1 MSFCPSCGNA
11 AQDGAKFCRFC
22 GKPLPAYP
30 ASASAGRCSR
40 CSSFLTSG
48 AAFCMVCGAPAPK
61 QPPVPKPQPQPEPA
75 PPQPKP
81 VPKPKPSPKFKNT
94 KQLLFNILMAA
105 AALLAL
111 LGVVVGALYVTG
123 NLGYVTDFVHDLIHP
138 ETPDAPPTVPD
149 GDLPNDSKQDDALP
163 NGSKQDNTLPNGS
176 KQDDTLPDGSKQD
189 DSLPDGS
196 KQDDSLPNGS
206 KQDDTLPDGSK
217 QDDTLPD
224 YVVPTPPPI
233 DTLSAEEF
241 EAAITHIR
249 ELYNEIESN
258 RQAGTYD
265 AYDPENG
272 VVYYFSD
279 DDLIAIT
286 TQPNVENNA
295 YRRFYYYQ
303 DGVLFF
309 AYYEGSDSYRFY
321 FCQGRL
327 IRLRYTPDTAVSN
340 TAVNYDQATIE
351 YCLKWEC
358 RVLTEEA
365 QLRLELSRLSAAS
378 ESDSEYLLADS
389 DSRYLTED
397 DLAGFTAEQCRLA
410 RNEIYARH
418 GRRFKDPAL
427 QRYFDSLSWYNGTI
441 EPSDFND
448 NVFNSYE
455 RANCSLIIDYEREHG
470 YR

>member
-40 CSSFLTSG
+40 CSSFLPSG

-81 VPKPKPSPKFKNT
+81 APAPKPAPKPKRKPHNA

-123 NLGYVTDFVHDLIHP
+123 NLGYVTDFVHDLTHP
-138 ETPDAPPTVPD
+138 QPAVSPFAPNEAPSVPVEAPAEAEPAPAEKAPEPLGTPSAGEAPSESPDAPS
-149 GDLPNDSKQDDALP
+149 NDSL
-163 NGSKQDNTLPNGS
+163 SI
-176 KQDDTLPDGSKQD
+176 DDTPDDEPLPAPD
-189 DSLPDGS
+189 DEESPVL
-196 KQDDSLPNGS
+196 DSAG
-206 KQDDTLPDGSK
+206 
-217 QDDTLPD
+217 
-224 YVVPTPPPI
+224 
-233 DTLSAEEF
+233 TLSAEEF

-340 TAVNYDQATIE
+340 TAANYDQATTE
-351 YCLKWEC
+351 NYLKWEC
-358 RVLTEEA
+358 RVLTEDA

-455 RANCSLIIDYEREHG
+455 RANCILIIDYEREHG

>member
-94 KQLLFNILMAA
+94 KQLLFNILMAV

-111 LGVVVGALYVTG
+111 LGVVIGALYTTG

-138 ETPDAPPTVPD
+138 ETPDAPPNVPD
-149 GDLPNDSKQDDALP
+149 GD
-163 NGSKQDNTLPNGS
+163 LPNGS
-176 KQDDTLPDGSKQD
+176 KQDDSKQD
-189 DSLPDGS
+189 DSKQDNS
-196 KQDDSLPNGS
+196 KQDDSKQDDS
-206 KQDDTLPDGSK
+206 KQDDTLPD
-217 QDDTLPD
+217 D
-224 YVVPTPPPI
+224 VAPTPPPI
-233 DTLSAEEF
+233 DALSAEEF

-340 TAVNYDQATIE
+340 TAVNYDQATTE
-351 YCLKWEC
+351 YCLKWAC

-418 GRRFKDPAL
+418 GRRFKDPVL

-455 RANCSLIIDYEREHG
+455 RANCILIIDYEREHG

>member
-149 GDLPNDSKQDDALP
+149 GDLPNDD
-163 NGSKQDNTLPNGS
+163 
-176 KQDDTLPDGSKQD
+176 KQDDTLPND
-189 DSLPDGS
+189 DE
-196 KQDDSLPNGS
+196 QDDSLPNDDE
-206 KQDDTLPDGSK
+206 QDDTLPD
-217 QDDTLPD
+217 D
-224 YVVPTPPPI
+224 VAPTPPPI

-340 TAVNYDQATIE
+340 TAANYDQATTE
-351 YCLKWEC
+351 NYLKWEC

-427 QRYFDSLSWYNGTI
+427 QRYFDSLSWYDGTI
-441 EPSDFND
+441 EADAFND
-448 NVFNSYE
+448 SVFNSYE

>member
-40 CSSFLTSG
+40 CSSFLPSG

-81 VPKPKPSPKFKNT
+81 VPKPKPSPKSKRKPHNA

-111 LGVVVGALYVTG
+111 LGVVVGALYTTG
-123 NLGYVTDFVHDLIHP
+123 NLGYVTDFVHDLIQP
-138 ETPDAPPTVPD
+138 ETPDAPPNVPD
-149 GDLPNDSKQDDALP
+149 GDLLDDSKQDD
-163 NGSKQDNTLPNGS
+163 
-176 KQDDTLPDGSKQD
+176 SKQD

-196 KQDDSLPNGS
+196 KQDDSLP
-206 KQDDTLPDGSK
+206 DD
-217 QDDTLPD
+217 
-224 YVVPTPPPI
+224 VAPTPSPI

-340 TAVNYDQATIE
+340 TAANYDQATTSA
-351 YCLKWEC
+351 YLKWEE
-358 RVLTEEA
+358 RVLTEDA

>member
-81 VPKPKPSPKFKNT
+81 VPKPKPSPKSKNT

-111 LGVVVGALYVTG
+111 LGVVIGALYTTG

-149 GDLPNDSKQDDALP
+149 GDLPNGSKQDNALPSGSKQDDALP
-163 NGSKQDNTLPNGS
+163 DGSKQDN
-176 KQDDTLPDGSKQD
+176 TLPDGSKQD
-189 DSLPDGS
+189 DALPNDDE
-196 KQDDSLPNGS
+196 QDDSLP
-206 KQDDTLPDGSK
+206 DD
-217 QDDTLPD
+217 
-224 YVVPTPPPI
+224 VAPTPSPI

-358 RVLTEEA
+358 RVLTEDA

-455 RANCSLIIDYEREHG
+455 RANCILIIDYEREHG

>member
-81 VPKPKPSPKFKNT
+81 VAKPKPSPKFKNT

-111 LGVVVGALYVTG
+111 LGVVVGALYTTG

-138 ETPDAPPTVPD
+138 ETPDAPPNVPD
-149 GDLPNDSKQDDALP
+149 GD
-163 NGSKQDNTLPNGS
+163 LPNGS
-176 KQDDTLPDGSKQD
+176 KQDDALPDA
-189 DSLPDGS
+189 
-196 KQDDSLPNGS
+196 S
-206 KQDDTLPDGSK
+206 KQDDTLPD
-217 QDDTLPD
+217 D
-224 YVVPTPPPI
+224 VAPTPPPI

-340 TAVNYDQATIE
+340 TAANYDQATTSA
-351 YCLKWEC
+351 YLKWEE

>member
-94 KQLLFNILMAA
+94 KQLLFNILMAV

-111 LGVVVGALYVTG
+111 LGVVIGALYTTG

-138 ETPDAPPTVPD
+138 ETPDAPPNVPD
-149 GDLPNDSKQDDALP
+149 GDLPNGSKQDGSKQDDSKQDD
-163 NGSKQDNTLPNGS
+163 SKQDNSKQDNSKQDDSKQDDGKQDDG
-176 KQDDTLPDGSKQD
+176 KQDDTLPDD
-189 DSLPDGS
+189 
-196 KQDDSLPNGS
+196 
-206 KQDDTLPDGSK
+206 
-217 QDDTLPD
+217 
-224 YVVPTPPPI
+224 VAPTPPPI

-340 TAVNYDQATIE
+340 TAANYDQATTSA
-351 YCLKWEC
+351 YLKWEE

-389 DSRYLTED
+389 ESRYLTED

-455 RANCSLIIDYEREHG
+455 RANCILIIDYEREHG

>member
-1 MSFCPSCGNA
+1 MSFCPYCGNA

-22 GKPLPAYP
+22 GKPIPAYP
-30 ASASAGRCSR
+30 ADSSSGRCSR
-40 CSSFLTSG
+40 CSGLLPSG
-48 AAFCMVCGAPAPK
+48 AAFCMTCGAPAPK
-61 QPPVPKPQPQPEPA
+61 RQPAPDPQPRPEPT
-75 PPQPKP
+75 PQPKP
-81 VPKPKPSPKFKNT
+81 APAPKPAPKPKRKPHNA

-111 LGVVVGALYVTG
+111 LGVVVGALYTTG

-149 GDLPNDSKQDDALP
+149 GDLPDDSKQDD
-163 NGSKQDNTLPNGS
+163 SKQDNS
-176 KQDDTLPDGSKQD
+176 KQDDTLPDD
-189 DSLPDGS
+189 
-196 KQDDSLPNGS
+196 
-206 KQDDTLPDGSK
+206 
-217 QDDTLPD
+217 
-224 YVVPTPPPI
+224 VAPTPPPI

-286 TQPNVENNA
+286 TQPNVENSA

-327 IRLRYTPDTAVSN
+327 IRLRYTPDTAISN
-340 TAVNYDQATIE
+340 TAANYDQATTE
-351 YCLKWEC
+351 NYLKWEC
-358 RVLTEEA
+358 RVLTEDA

-455 RANCSLIIDYEREHG
+455 RANCRLIVQYEQEHG

>member
-149 GDLPNDSKQDDALP
+149 GDLPNDD
-163 NGSKQDNTLPNGS
+163 
-176 KQDDTLPDGSKQD
+176 KQDDTLPND
-189 DSLPDGS
+189 DE
-196 KQDDSLPNGS
+196 QDDSLPNDGEQDDTLPNDDEQDDS
-206 KQDDTLPDGSK
+206 LPNDDEQDDTLPD
-217 QDDTLPD
+217 D
-224 YVVPTPPPI
+224 VAPTPPPI

-340 TAVNYDQATIE
+340 TAANYDQATTE
-351 YCLKWEC
+351 NYLKWEC

-427 QRYFDSLSWYNGTI
+427 QRYFDSLSWYDGTI
-441 EPSDFND
+441 EADAFND
-448 NVFNSYE
+448 SVFNSYE

>member
-40 CSSFLTSG
+40 CSSFLPSG

-94 KQLLFNILMAA
+94 KQLLFNILMAT

-138 ETPDAPPTVPD
+138 ETPDAPPNVPD
-149 GDLPNDSKQDDALP
+149 GDLPNGSKQDDALP
-163 NGSKQDNTLPNGS
+163 NGSKQD
-176 KQDDTLPDGSKQD
+176 DA
-189 DSLPDGS
+189 
-196 KQDDSLPNGS
+196 
-206 KQDDTLPDGSK
+206 LPDGSK

-224 YVVPTPPPI
+224 DSKQDDSKQDDSKQDDSKQDDTLPDDVAPTPSPI

-340 TAVNYDQATIE
+340 TAANYDQATTE
-351 YCLKWEC
+351 NYLKWEC

-418 GRRFKDPAL
+418 GRRFSDPAL

>member
-111 LGVVVGALYVTG
+111 LGVVVGALYTTG

-138 ETPDAPPTVPD
+138 ETPDAPPNVPD
-149 GDLPNDSKQDDALP
+149 GD
-163 NGSKQDNTLPNGS
+163 LPNGS
-176 KQDDTLPDGSKQD
+176 KQDDALPDGSKQD
-189 DSLPDGS
+189 DSKQDNS
-196 KQDDSLPNGS
+196 KQDDS
-206 KQDDTLPDGSK
+206 KQDDTLPD
-217 QDDTLPD
+217 D
-224 YVVPTPPPI
+224 VAPTPPPI

-340 TAVNYDQATIE
+340 TAANYDQATTSA
-351 YCLKWEC
+351 YLKWEE

>member
-94 KQLLFNILMAA
+94 KQLLFNILMAV

-111 LGVVVGALYVTG
+111 LGVVIGALYTTG

-149 GDLPNDSKQDDALP
+149 GDLPNGSKQDGSKQDDSKQDD
-163 NGSKQDNTLPNGS
+163 SKQDNSKQDDSKQDDG
-176 KQDDTLPDGSKQD
+176 KQDDTLPDD
-189 DSLPDGS
+189 
-196 KQDDSLPNGS
+196 
-206 KQDDTLPDGSK
+206 
-217 QDDTLPD
+217 
-224 YVVPTPPPI
+224 VAPTPPPI

-340 TAVNYDQATIE
+340 TAANYDQATTE
-351 YCLKWEC
+351 NYLKWEY
-358 RVLTEEA
+358 RVLTEDA

-455 RANCSLIIDYEREHG
+455 RANCILIIDYEREHG
-470 YR
+470 YRG

>member
-61 QPPVPKPQPQPEPA
+61 QPPVPKLQPQPEPA

-94 KQLLFNILMAA
+94 KQLLFNILMAT

-138 ETPDAPPTVPD
+138 ETPDAPPNVPD
-149 GDLPNDSKQDDALP
+149 GDLPNDD
-163 NGSKQDNTLPNGS
+163 

-196 KQDDSLPNGS
+196 KQDDSLP
-206 KQDDTLPDGSK
+206 DD
-217 QDDTLPD
+217 
-224 YVVPTPPPI
+224 VAPTPPPI

-340 TAVNYDQATIE
+340 TAVNYDQATTE
-351 YCLKWEC
+351 YCLKWAC

-455 RANCSLIIDYEREHG
+455 RANCILIIDYEREHG

>member
-81 VPKPKPSPKFKNT
+81 VPKPKPSPKSKNT

-111 LGVVVGALYVTG
+111 LGVVVGALYTTG

-149 GDLPNDSKQDDALP
+149 GDLPDDSKQDD
-163 NGSKQDNTLPNGS
+163 S
-176 KQDDTLPDGSKQD
+176 KQDDTLPDD
-189 DSLPDGS
+189 
-196 KQDDSLPNGS
+196 
-206 KQDDTLPDGSK
+206 
-217 QDDTLPD
+217 
-224 YVVPTPPPI
+224 VAPTPPPI

-340 TAVNYDQATIE
+340 TAANYDQATTE
-351 YCLKWEC
+351 NYLKWEC
-358 RVLTEEA
+358 RVLTEDA

>member
-81 VPKPKPSPKFKNT
+81 VPKPKPSPKSKRKPHNA

-111 LGVVVGALYVTG
+111 LGVVVGALYTTG
-123 NLGYVTDFVHDLIHP
+123 NLGYVTDFVHDLIQP

-149 GDLPNDSKQDDALP
+149 GDLPN
-163 NGSKQDNTLPNGS
+163 GSKQDN
-176 KQDDTLPDGSKQD
+176 TLPDGSKQD
-189 DSLPDGS
+189 DSKQDNS
-196 KQDDSLPNGS
+196 KQDDSKQDNSKQDDS
-206 KQDDTLPDGSK
+206 KQDDTLPD
-217 QDDTLPD
+217 D
-224 YVVPTPPPI
+224 VAPTPPPI

-295 YRRFYYYQ
+295 YRRFYYYK

-340 TAVNYDQATIE
+340 TAANYDQATTE
-351 YCLKWEC
+351 NYLKWEC

-427 QRYFDSLSWYNGTI
+427 QRYFDSLSWYDGTI
-441 EPSDFND
+441 EADAFND
-448 NVFNSYE
+448 SVFNSYE

>member
-111 LGVVVGALYVTG
+111 LGVVIGALYTTG

-138 ETPDAPPTVPD
+138 ETPDAPPNVPD
-149 GDLPNDSKQDDALP
+149 GDLPNGSKQDGSKQDDSKQDD
-163 NGSKQDNTLPNGS
+163 SKQDNSKQDNSKQDNSKQDDSKQDDG
-176 KQDDTLPDGSKQD
+176 KQDDTLPDD
-189 DSLPDGS
+189 
-196 KQDDSLPNGS
+196 
-206 KQDDTLPDGSK
+206 
-217 QDDTLPD
+217 
-224 YVVPTPPPI
+224 VAPTPPPI

-340 TAVNYDQATIE
+340 TAANYDQATTE
-351 YCLKWEC
+351 NYLKWEC
-358 RVLTEEA
+358 RVLTEDA

-418 GRRFKDPAL
+418 GRRFSDPAL

-455 RANCSLIIDYEREHG
+455 RANCILIIDYEREHG

>member
-111 LGVVVGALYVTG
+111 LGVVIGALYTTG

-138 ETPDAPPTVPD
+138 ETPDAPPNVPD
-149 GDLPNDSKQDDALP
+149 GDLPDGSKQDDSKQDD
-163 NGSKQDNTLPNGS
+163 S

-189 DSLPDGS
+189 DA
-196 KQDDSLPNGS
+196 
-206 KQDDTLPDGSK
+206 LPDGSK

-224 YVVPTPPPI
+224 DVAPTPPPI

-340 TAVNYDQATIE
+340 TAANYDQATTSA
-351 YCLKWEC
+351 YLKWEE
-358 RVLTEEA
+358 RVLTEDA

-418 GRRFKDPAL
+418 GRRFSDPAL

-455 RANCSLIIDYEREHG
+455 RANCILIIDYEREHG

>member
-40 CSSFLTSG
+40 CSSFLPSG

-81 VPKPKPSPKFKNT
+81 VPKPKPSPKSKRKPHNA

-111 LGVVVGALYVTG
+111 LGVVVGALYTTG

-149 GDLPNDSKQDDALP
+149 GDLPN
-163 NGSKQDNTLPNGS
+163 GSKQDNTLPSGS
-176 KQDDTLPDGSKQD
+176 KQDNTLPDGSKQD
-189 DSLPDGS
+189 DSLPD
-196 KQDDSLPNGS
+196 D
-206 KQDDTLPDGSK
+206 
-217 QDDTLPD
+217 
-224 YVVPTPPPI
+224 VAPTPPPI

-279 DDLIAIT
+279 GELIAVT

-327 IRLRYTPDTAVSN
+327 IRLRYTPDTAISN
-340 TAVNYDQATIE
+340 TAANYDQATTE
-351 YCLKWEC
+351 NYLKWEC
-358 RVLTEEA
+358 RVLTEDA

-455 RANCSLIIDYEREHG
+455 RANCILIIDYEREHG

>member
-81 VPKPKPSPKFKNT
+81 VPKPKPSPKSKRKPHNA
-94 KQLLFNILMAA
+94 KQLLCNILMAA

-149 GDLPNDSKQDDALP
+149 GDLPN
-163 NGSKQDNTLPNGS
+163 GSKQDNTLPNGS
-176 KQDDTLPDGSKQD
+176 KQDNTLPD
-189 DSLPDGS
+189 
-196 KQDDSLPNGS
+196 GS

-224 YVVPTPPPI
+224 DVAPTPPPI

-340 TAVNYDQATIE
+340 TAANYDQATTE
-351 YCLKWEC
+351 NYLKWEC

-455 RANCSLIIDYEREHG
+455 RANCILIIDYEREHG

>member
-94 KQLLFNILMAA
+94 KQLLFNILMAV

-111 LGVVVGALYVTG
+111 LGVVIGALYTTG

-138 ETPDAPPTVPD
+138 ETPDAPPNVPD
-149 GDLPNDSKQDDALP
+149 GD
-163 NGSKQDNTLPNGS
+163 
-176 KQDDTLPDGSKQD
+176 
-189 DSLPDGS
+189 
-196 KQDDSLPNGS
+196 LPNGS

-217 QDDTLPD
+217 QDDTLLDGSKQDDSLPD
-224 YVVPTPPPI
+224 DVAPTPSPI

-340 TAVNYDQATIE
+340 TAANYDQATTSA
-351 YCLKWEC
+351 YLKWEE
-358 RVLTEEA
+358 RVLTEDA

>member
-81 VPKPKPSPKFKNT
+81 VPKPKPSPKSKRKPHNA
-94 KQLLFNILMAA
+94 KQLLCNILMAA

-149 GDLPNDSKQDDALP
+149 GDLPN
-163 NGSKQDNTLPNGS
+163 GSKQDNTLPNGS
-176 KQDDTLPDGSKQD
+176 KQDNTLPDGSKQD
-189 DSLPDGS
+189 NTLSD
-196 KQDDSLPNGS
+196 GS

-224 YVVPTPPPI
+224 DVAPTPPPI

-340 TAVNYDQATIE
+340 TAVNYDQATTE
-351 YCLKWEC
+351 YCLKWAC

>member
-81 VPKPKPSPKFKNT
+81 VPKPKPSPKSKRKPHNA
-94 KQLLFNILMAA
+94 KQLLCNILMAA

-149 GDLPNDSKQDDALP
+149 GDLPN
-163 NGSKQDNTLPNGS
+163 GSKQDNTLPNGS
-176 KQDDTLPDGSKQD
+176 KQD
-189 DSLPDGS
+189 
-196 KQDDSLPNGS
+196 N
-206 KQDDTLPDGSK
+206 TLPDGSK

-224 YVVPTPPPI
+224 DVAPTPPPI

-340 TAVNYDQATIE
+340 TAANYDQATTSA
-351 YCLKWEC
+351 YLKWEE
-358 RVLTEEA
+358 RVLTEDA

>member
-94 KQLLFNILMAA
+94 KQLLFNILMAV

-111 LGVVVGALYVTG
+111 LGVVIGALYTTG

-138 ETPDAPPTVPD
+138 ETPDAPPNVPD
-149 GDLPNDSKQDDALP
+149 GDLPNGSKQDGSKQDDSKQDD
-163 NGSKQDNTLPNGS
+163 SKQDDG
-176 KQDDTLPDGSKQD
+176 KQDDTLPDD
-189 DSLPDGS
+189 
-196 KQDDSLPNGS
+196 
-206 KQDDTLPDGSK
+206 
-217 QDDTLPD
+217 
-224 YVVPTPPPI
+224 VAPTPPPI

-340 TAVNYDQATIE
+340 TAANYDQATTSA
-351 YCLKWEC
+351 YLKWEE

-455 RANCSLIIDYEREHG
+455 RANCILIIDYEREHG

>member
-40 CSSFLTSG
+40 CSSFLPSG

-81 VPKPKPSPKFKNT
+81 VPKPKPKPSPKSKRKPHNA

-111 LGVVVGALYVTG
+111 LGVVIGALYTTG

-149 GDLPNDSKQDDALP
+149 GDLPNDDKQDD
-163 NGSKQDNTLPNGS
+163 TLPNGS
-176 KQDDTLPDGSKQD
+176 KQDDTLPDD
-189 DSLPDGS
+189 
-196 KQDDSLPNGS
+196 
-206 KQDDTLPDGSK
+206 
-217 QDDTLPD
+217 
-224 YVVPTPPPI
+224 VAPTPSPI

-340 TAVNYDQATIE
+340 TAANYDQATTE
-351 YCLKWEC
+351 NYLKWEC
-358 RVLTEEA
+358 RVLTEDA

>member
-81 VPKPKPSPKFKNT
+81 VPKPKPSPKSKNT

-111 LGVVVGALYVTG
+111 LGVVVGALYTTG

-149 GDLPNDSKQDDALP
+149 GDLPDDSKQDDSKRDDSKQDDSKQDDSKQDDSKQD
-163 NGSKQDNTLPNGS
+163 GSKQDDSKQDDS
-176 KQDDTLPDGSKQD
+176 KQDDTLPDD
-189 DSLPDGS
+189 
-196 KQDDSLPNGS
+196 
-206 KQDDTLPDGSK
+206 
-217 QDDTLPD
+217 
-224 YVVPTPPPI
+224 VAPTPPPI

-340 TAVNYDQATIE
+340 TAANYDQATTE
-351 YCLKWEC
+351 NYLKWEE
-358 RVLTEEA
+358 RVLTEDA

>member
-81 VPKPKPSPKFKNT
+81 VPKPKPSPKSKRKPHNA

-111 LGVVVGALYVTG
+111 LGVVIGALYVTG

-138 ETPDAPPTVPD
+138 ETPDAPPNVPD
-149 GDLPNDSKQDDALP
+149 GDLPNDD
-163 NGSKQDNTLPNGS
+163 
-176 KQDDTLPDGSKQD
+176 KQDDTLPND
-189 DSLPDGS
+189 DE
-196 KQDDSLPNGS
+196 QDDSLPNDDE
-206 KQDDTLPDGSK
+206 QDDTLPD
-217 QDDTLPD
+217 D
-224 YVVPTPPPI
+224 VAPTPPPI

-340 TAVNYDQATIE
+340 TAANYDQATTSA
-351 YCLKWEC
+351 YLKWEE
-358 RVLTEEA
+358 RVLTEDA

>member
-81 VPKPKPSPKFKNT
+81 VPKPKPSPKSKNT

-111 LGVVVGALYVTG
+111 LGVVVGALYTTG

-149 GDLPNDSKQDDALP
+149 GDLPNGSKQDDSKQDD
-163 NGSKQDNTLPNGS
+163 SKQDDSKQDDSKQDDSKQDDS
-176 KQDDTLPDGSKQD
+176 KQDDTLPDD
-189 DSLPDGS
+189 
-196 KQDDSLPNGS
+196 
-206 KQDDTLPDGSK
+206 
-217 QDDTLPD
+217 
-224 YVVPTPPPI
+224 VAPTPPPI

-340 TAVNYDQATIE
+340 TAANYDQATTE
-351 YCLKWEC
+351 NYLKWEC
-358 RVLTEEA
+358 RVLTEDA

-455 RANCSLIIDYEREHG
+455 RANCILIIDYEREHG

>member
-111 LGVVVGALYVTG
+111 LGVVVGALYTTG
-123 NLGYVTDFVHDLIHP
+123 NLGYVTDFVHDLIQP

-149 GDLPNDSKQDDALP
+149 GDLPDDSKQDDALP
-163 NGSKQDNTLPNGS
+163 NDS
-176 KQDDTLPDGSKQD
+176 KQDDTLPDD
-189 DSLPDGS
+189 
-196 KQDDSLPNGS
+196 
-206 KQDDTLPDGSK
+206 
-217 QDDTLPD
+217 
-224 YVVPTPPPI
+224 VAPTPPPI

-340 TAVNYDQATIE
+340 TAANYDQATTSA
-351 YCLKWEC
+351 YLKWEE
-358 RVLTEEA
+358 RVLTEDA

>member
-81 VPKPKPSPKFKNT
+81 VPKPKPSPKSKRKPHNA

-149 GDLPNDSKQDDALP
+149 GDLPNDSKQDD
-163 NGSKQDNTLPNGS
+163 S
-176 KQDDTLPDGSKQD
+176 
-189 DSLPDGS
+189 
-196 KQDDSLPNGS
+196 
-206 KQDDTLPDGSK
+206 LPDGSK

-224 YVVPTPPPI
+224 DVAPTPPPI

-340 TAVNYDQATIE
+340 TAANYDQATTE
-351 YCLKWEC
+351 NYLKWEC

>member
-81 VPKPKPSPKFKNT
+81 VPKPKPSPKSKNT

-111 LGVVVGALYVTG
+111 LGVVIGALYVTG
-123 NLGYVTDFVHDLIHP
+123 NLGYVTDFVHDLIQP

-149 GDLPNDSKQDDALP
+149 GDLPN
-163 NGSKQDNTLPNGS
+163 GSKQDNTLPSGS
-176 KQDDTLPDGSKQD
+176 R
-189 DSLPDGS
+189 
-196 KQDDSLPNGS
+196 
-206 KQDDTLPDGSK
+206 QDDTLPDGSK

-224 YVVPTPPPI
+224 DAAPTPSPI

-340 TAVNYDQATIE
+340 TAANYDQATTSA
-351 YCLKWEC
+351 YLKWEE

-455 RANCSLIIDYEREHG
+455 RANCILIIDYEREHG

>member
-81 VPKPKPSPKFKNT
+81 VPKPKPSPKSKNT

-111 LGVVVGALYVTG
+111 LGVVVGALYTTG

-149 GDLPNDSKQDDALP
+149 GDLPDDSKQDDSKRDD
-163 NGSKQDNTLPNGS
+163 SKQDDSKQDDSKQDDSKQDDSKQDDSKQDDS
-176 KQDDTLPDGSKQD
+176 KQDDTLPDD
-189 DSLPDGS
+189 
-196 KQDDSLPNGS
+196 
-206 KQDDTLPDGSK
+206 
-217 QDDTLPD
+217 
-224 YVVPTPPPI
+224 VAPTPPPI

-340 TAVNYDQATIE
+340 TAVNYDQATTE
-351 YCLKWEC
+351 YCLKWAC

-455 RANCSLIIDYEREHG
+455 RANCILIIDYEREHG

>member
-94 KQLLFNILMAA
+94 KQLLFNILMAV

-111 LGVVVGALYVTG
+111 LGVVIGALYTTG

-138 ETPDAPPTVPD
+138 ETPDAPPNVPD
-149 GDLPNDSKQDDALP
+149 GD
-163 NGSKQDNTLPNGS
+163 LPNGS
-176 KQDDTLPDGSKQD
+176 KQDDSKQDNSKQDNSKQD
-189 DSLPDGS
+189 DS
-196 KQDDSLPNGS
+196 KQDDG
-206 KQDDTLPDGSK
+206 KQDDTLPD
-217 QDDTLPD
+217 D
-224 YVVPTPPPI
+224 VAPTPPPI

-340 TAVNYDQATIE
+340 TAANYDQATTSA
-351 YCLKWEC
+351 YLKWEE

-455 RANCSLIIDYEREHG
+455 RANCILIIDYEREHG

>member
-81 VPKPKPSPKFKNT
+81 VAKPKPSPKSKRKPHNA

-138 ETPDAPPTVPD
+138 ETPDAPPNVPD
-149 GDLPNDSKQDDALP
+149 GDLPDDSKQDDALP
-163 NGSKQDNTLPNGS
+163 NGSKQDNTLSSGS
-176 KQDDTLPDGSKQD
+176 KQDDTLPDD
-189 DSLPDGS
+189 
-196 KQDDSLPNGS
+196 
-206 KQDDTLPDGSK
+206 
-217 QDDTLPD
+217 
-224 YVVPTPPPI
+224 VAPTPPPI

-340 TAVNYDQATIE
+340 TAANYDQATTSA
-351 YCLKWEC
+351 YLKWEE
-358 RVLTEEA
+358 RVLTEDA

>member
-94 KQLLFNILMAA
+94 KQLLFNILMAV

-111 LGVVVGALYVTG
+111 LGVVIGALYTTG

-138 ETPDAPPTVPD
+138 ETPDAPPNVPD
-149 GDLPNDSKQDDALP
+149 GDLPNGSKQDGSKQDDSKQDD
-163 NGSKQDNTLPNGS
+163 SKQDNSKQDNSKQDDG
-176 KQDDTLPDGSKQD
+176 KQDDTLPDD
-189 DSLPDGS
+189 
-196 KQDDSLPNGS
+196 
-206 KQDDTLPDGSK
+206 
-217 QDDTLPD
+217 
-224 YVVPTPPPI
+224 VAPTPPPI

-340 TAVNYDQATIE
+340 TAANYDQATTSA
-351 YCLKWEC
+351 YLKWEE

-455 RANCSLIIDYEREHG
+455 RANCILIIDYEREHG

>member
-149 GDLPNDSKQDDALP
+149 GDLPDDSKQDD
-163 NGSKQDNTLPNGS
+163 SKRDDS
-176 KQDDTLPDGSKQD
+176 KQDDSKQDDSKQDDSKQDDSKQD
-189 DSLPDGS
+189 DSLPD
-196 KQDDSLPNGS
+196 D
-206 KQDDTLPDGSK
+206 
-217 QDDTLPD
+217 
-224 YVVPTPPPI
+224 VAPTPSPI

-340 TAVNYDQATIE
+340 TAANYDQATTE
-351 YCLKWEC
+351 NYLKWEC

-378 ESDSEYLLADS
+378 ESDSEYLLPDS

-455 RANCSLIIDYEREHG
+455 RANCILIIDYEREHG

>member
-81 VPKPKPSPKFKNT
+81 VPKPKPSPKSKNT

-111 LGVVVGALYVTG
+111 LGVVVGALYTTG

-149 GDLPNDSKQDDALP
+149 GDLPDDSKQDD
-163 NGSKQDNTLPNGS
+163 
-176 KQDDTLPDGSKQD
+176 SKQD
-189 DSLPDGS
+189 DSKQDDS
-196 KQDDSLPNGS
+196 KQDDSKQDDS
-206 KQDDTLPDGSK
+206 KQDDSK

-358 RVLTEEA
+358 HVLTEEA

-455 RANCSLIIDYEREHG
+455 RANCILIIDYEREHG

>member
-94 KQLLFNILMAA
+94 KQLLFNILMAV

-111 LGVVVGALYVTG
+111 LGVVIGALYTTG

-138 ETPDAPPTVPD
+138 ETPDAPPNVPD
-149 GDLPNDSKQDDALP
+149 GDLPNGSKQDGSKQDDSKQDD
-163 NGSKQDNTLPNGS
+163 SKQDNSKQDNSKQDDSKQDDG
-176 KQDDTLPDGSKQD
+176 KQDDTLPDD
-189 DSLPDGS
+189 
-196 KQDDSLPNGS
+196 
-206 KQDDTLPDGSK
+206 
-217 QDDTLPD
+217 
-224 YVVPTPPPI
+224 VAPTPPPI

-340 TAVNYDQATIE
+340 TAANYDQATTSA
-351 YCLKWEC
+351 YLKWEE
-358 RVLTEEA
+358 RVLAEEA
-365 QLRLELSRLSAAS
+365 QLRLELSRLSAAN
-378 ESDSEYLLADS
+378 ESTSEYLLPDS

-418 GRRFKDPAL
+418 GRRFSDAAL

-455 RANCSLIIDYEREHG
+455 RANCILIIDYEREHG

>member
-1 MSFCPSCGNA
+1 MSFCPS
-11 AQDGAKFCRFC
+11 C

-111 LGVVVGALYVTG
+111 LGVVIGALYVTG
-123 NLGYVTDFVHDLIHP
+123 NLGYVTDFVHDLIQP

-149 GDLPNDSKQDDALP
+149 GDLP
-163 NGSKQDNTLPNGS
+163 
-176 KQDDTLPDGSKQD
+176 
-189 DSLPDGS
+189 
-196 KQDDSLPNGS
+196 
-206 KQDDTLPDGSK
+206 DGSK

-224 YVVPTPPPI
+224 DVAPTPPPI

-340 TAVNYDQATIE
+340 TAANYDQATTSA
-351 YCLKWEC
+351 YLKWEE

-455 RANCSLIIDYEREHG
+455 RANCILIIDYEREHG

>member
-149 GDLPNDSKQDDALP
+149 GDLPNGSKQDDA
-163 NGSKQDNTLPNGS
+163 
-176 KQDDTLPDGSKQD
+176 
-189 DSLPDGS
+189 
-196 KQDDSLPNGS
+196 
-206 KQDDTLPDGSK
+206 LPDGSK

-224 YVVPTPPPI
+224 DVAPTPPPI

-340 TAVNYDQATIE
+340 TAANYDQATTSA
-351 YCLKWEC
+351 YLKWEE
-358 RVLTEEA
+358 RVLTEDA

>member
-40 CSSFLTSG
+40 CSSFLPSG

-81 VPKPKPSPKFKNT
+81 VPKPKPKPSPKSKNT

-111 LGVVVGALYVTG
+111 LGVVIGALYTTG

-149 GDLPNDSKQDDALP
+149 GDLPNDD
-163 NGSKQDNTLPNGS
+163 
-176 KQDDTLPDGSKQD
+176 KQDDT
-189 DSLPDGS
+189 
-196 KQDDSLPNGS
+196 LPNGS

-224 YVVPTPPPI
+224 DVAPTPSPI

-340 TAVNYDQATIE
+340 TAANYDQATTE
-351 YCLKWEC
+351 NYLKWEC

-427 QRYFDSLSWYNGTI
+427 QRYFDSLSWYDGTI
-441 EPSDFND
+441 EADAFND
-448 NVFNSYE
+448 SVFNSYE